1 MSGEGEDGRGTSG
14 DLGMPH
20 IEGNTLAL
28 RFESYPGDP
37 SFLEALL
44 TPRSLEHD
52 VACITLVM
60 SFTSIQI

>member
-14 DLGMPH
+14 DLGMPR
-20 IEGNTLAL
+20 IEDNTLAL

-37 SFLEALL
+37 SFLEAFL
-44 TPRSLEHD
+44 TPRFVD
-52 VACITLVM
+52 AACIILVI